1 MSYYILNIIPVDF
14 VSAKQIVSHANTY
27 LTSAYTSLNCRD
39 VKMSRTVYVCYLVMM
54 IMKLYILGKLQGDGW
69 KPKVYTWD
77 NIITDDHVA
86 RFYGAMLAMIKY
98 YVQGKSAM
106 QYHPYKNQ

>member
-1 MSYYILNIIPVDF
+1 
-14 VSAKQIVSHANTY
+14 
-27 LTSAYTSLNCRD
+27 
-39 VKMSRTVYVCYLVMM
+39 MSRTVLCPLFGDDDNETFF
-54 IMKLYILGKLQGDGW
+54 LGKLQGDGW
-69 KPKVYTWD
+69 KPKFFTWD
-77 NIITDDHVA
+77 NVITDDHVA